1 MAVLGKRNKHLIFA
15 QSILSL
21 VLLLAFMIL
30 SMGNLISIP
39 TQETDRMSVY
49 AEDFYLTF
57 QSTNDNELGDVVDVG
72 FISLWDGVF
81 HLVTPVTVLVS
92 RGESLD
98 ELSATDIANGKE
110 ILFLIFLTVEPLL
123 LALYEGIAFGALTL
137 CLLMLPV
144 FLFVCLIVG
153 LIAFLVNRTKEPR
166 KGYLI
171 TSRCLALG
179 IGGILSLCVLLFFNP
194 ECTVGPMM
202 PALFWTLVGSVLFF
216 IVFSQVK
223 HHSKNE
229 REFLIFSQIFSLC
242 SATACATMLW
252 SAREVGFISTLY
264 EQCTMMDGIEF
275 FKYVWEGESDMGSVL
290 AFLII
295 TIGIAGLST
304 SILHLFQSLTRLSC
318 LFNSTGKRAN
328 DYIFQY
334 GICFMVALLIYLFLL
349 TASKEYRITLSNEEM
364 IFYVL
369 SCVMAFTV
377 IVLEVLYYILGYF
390 IIRIDMTT
398 KLEVLSGYAEGQ
410 MIMDTETLQAAINSP
425 ADDA

>member
-1 MAVLGKRNKHLIFA
+1 
-15 QSILSL
+15 
-21 VLLLAFMIL
+21 
-30 SMGNLISIP
+30 
-39 TQETDRMSVY
+39 
-49 AEDFYLTF
+49 
-57 QSTNDNELGDVVDVG
+57 
-72 FISLWDGVF
+72 
-81 HLVTPVTVLVS
+81 
-92 RGESLD
+92 
-98 ELSATDIANGKE
+98 
-110 ILFLIFLTVEPLL
+110 
-123 LALYEGIAFGALTL
+123 
-137 CLLMLPV
+137 
-144 FLFVCLIVG
+144 
-153 LIAFLVNRTKEPR
+153 
-166 KGYLI
+166 
-171 TSRCLALG
+171 
-179 IGGILSLCVLLFFNP
+179 
-194 ECTVGPMM
+194 
-202 PALFWTLVGSVLFF
+202 
-216 IVFSQVK
+216 
-223 HHSKNE
+223 
-229 REFLIFSQIFSLC
+229 
-242 SATACATMLW
+242 
-252 SAREVGFISTLY
+252 
-264 EQCTMMDGIEF
+264 MDGIEF

-425 ADDA
+425 ADDDA